1 YNFDSSVEPVRRP
14 GFGGKFGDFMPGDDS
29 HRGQGR
35 SDGSRG
41 RGDSLRPTHGDSP
54 RNRGEPSRNYD
65 GHRNR
70 GDAYHD
76 HRGDERSPRSFGD
89 GPRGRGE
96 GSRGRGDSSRGRG
109 DGSRGRG
116 LIRGARGAS
125 ARGMRGGRL
134 RPRGGTAGT
143 GRTRAHSGG
152 STGSDEARHI
162 QDDENT
168 LVIRIDNEAGSAR
181 RKTNERGKP
190 RSPRS
195 PTSKQGK
202 PRGKEGKD
210 KKLRESRPL
219 RSSTPTKEK
228 HSEVTEGDSK
238 PTNPDNVEEENAIK
252 IDSDIQISIN
262 RASGEREIRSTS
274 KDKEDVEEPRAGSSD
289 SQSRGSSSEK
299 DLREGSNEIRAS
311 NSGKE
316 SRGGSS
322 EKENSD
328 YGDQYEEYEEEHQ
341 DEWEDCDDDFYE
353 EEVESLEEEP
363 RQVLQLDVHT
373 EDDSSML
380 PPTTP
385 VMKTP
390 TGVVHI
396 LDWAQAVEDNS
407 FDASGSSV
415 EASPREQRTP
425 GDSPRNIN
433 KTEEIPLEI
442 KNETP
447 IESPKEQTSQN
458 AGANES
464 KVKIEENGKQNEVS
478 EQNEQNKGKV
488 EDLIAKNDISSIVS
502 DKSPKIDSSET
513 TSDNIDSSVV
523 LTNTDISE
531 SANIDTPPI
540 VQNTN
545 LASCDL
551 DKKIDICETSDGASQ
566 PIDDKIEISEKV
578 VLNDATLERL
588 SKPKENALDT
598 LVKPVE
604 LIPETALTNDISPA
618 AEIETNDDSSK
629 PKDQSSEVES
639 ESQSCNVPN
648 SNTLKQVPEPSSEV
662 NSESPTTASE
672 SEIDN
677 NKSETSNVKVESVD
691 TKDELNESEVNSAEM
706 KIEPVPSVI
715 QVIPPVDEGKVS
727 DSCDKAIDKTDT
739 ATIPDCAPSSDVNIH
754 LNDDIDK
761 LKDIDSCNVTL
772 DKFDNISD
780 SAAPDCTS
788 ANDVNATPNTDI
800 SIDMCDDQSVP
811 NIDVVNI
818 SPVVSTETNI
828 SIDTCDDQSVPNID
842 TPVVTADSSEKAKPT
857 IAVVNEDPT
866 DNTETTENT
875 SS

>member
-1 YNFDSSVEPVRRP
+1 MASRFHQDASAPSKELFLDILTKEEREAMLTQKMEQIRKKNDQLRKRHKEVQADKKHAEQSGTAVSPGQSVTETLSHREPKSPSEHMRGVTFEDPKPRQATGRGKQLAKMKKEKLKAHEMSEQRTPDSSERTRGGFSARKMEANKRRGENRGPRPLSDSYDEIRKKNAQMYEEEMKNEGGPPSVSMGFLNDPSREGPLGEHSKGDRGRRHPRNFGGNDPSGVKERMKQEREYRDSRGGGPPRNKMEMSLQMTGKERREYETWKAERDRVDQDRINRQQRGEGTWRREWDNEKKEEDYNFDSSVEPVRRP

-478 EQNEQNKGKV
+478 EQNEQNK
-488 EDLIAKNDISSIVS
+488 
-502 DKSPKIDSSET
+502 
-513 TSDNIDSSVV
+513 
-523 LTNTDISE
+523 
-531 SANIDTPPI
+531 
-540 VQNTN
+540 
-545 LASCDL
+545 
-551 DKKIDICETSDGASQ
+551 
-566 PIDDKIEISEKV
+566 
-578 VLNDATLERL
+578 
-588 SKPKENALDT
+588 
-598 LVKPVE
+598 
-604 LIPETALTNDISPA
+604 
-618 AEIETNDDSSK
+618 
-629 PKDQSSEVES
+629 
-639 ESQSCNVPN
+639 
-648 SNTLKQVPEPSSEV
+648 
-662 NSESPTTASE
+662 
-672 SEIDN
+672 
-677 NKSETSNVKVESVD
+677 
-691 TKDELNESEVNSAEM
+691 
-706 KIEPVPSVI
+706 
-715 QVIPPVDEGKVS
+715 
-727 DSCDKAIDKTDT
+727 
-739 ATIPDCAPSSDVNIH
+739 
-754 LNDDIDK
+754 
-761 LKDIDSCNVTL
+761 
-772 DKFDNISD
+772 
-780 SAAPDCTS
+780 
-788 ANDVNATPNTDI
+788 
-800 SIDMCDDQSVP
+800 
-811 NIDVVNI
+811 
-818 SPVVSTETNI
+818 
-828 SIDTCDDQSVPNID
+828 
-842 TPVVTADSSEKAKPT
+842 
-857 IAVVNEDPT
+857 DPT